1 MSIIS
6 PAITHIF
13 FILETRI
20 KYNFYIGWSIARLS
34 KFCAAASDVRAMD
47 SNSKFFFRINSKFCW
62 PRHHARPWAWK
73 WNGPRE
79 WWAESIHTTHGRW
92 SFSKFVFLLKKSTF
106 LLLFSNLHTYVYVLY
121 TCWTCSVCILPYRSA
136 LSYVVYGPAK
146 KTTLFRL

>member
-13 FILETRI
+13 YIRNKNQVQLLHRLIHRTTLQILC
-20 KYNFYIGWSIARLS
+20 GS
-34 KFCAAASDVRAMD
+34 VRRP
-47 SNSKFFFRINSKFCW
+47 SHGLQLQVFFRINSKFCW

-106 LLLFSNLHTYVYVLY
+106 FLLFSNLHTYIYVLY